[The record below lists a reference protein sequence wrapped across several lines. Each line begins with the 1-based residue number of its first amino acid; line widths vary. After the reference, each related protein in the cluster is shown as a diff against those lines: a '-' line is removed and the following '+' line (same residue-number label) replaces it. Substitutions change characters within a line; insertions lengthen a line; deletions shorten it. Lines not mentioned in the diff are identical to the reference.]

1 MASPEMEVDPLAD
14 SDQTKMN
21 MSDSL
26 EIPPNLSEGD
36 LNLIRKMQMM
46 SAFPGLQPKNT
57 RMVLT
62 PKSVPGRL
70 SSAKRHVHRSVPT

>member
-1 MASPEMEVDPLAD
+1 MASPEVDPLAD

-21 MSDSL
+21 SSEILRDSFEMPANLSDS
-26 EIPPNLSEGD
+26 D
-36 LNLIRKMQMM
+36 MNLIRKMQMM

-57 RMVLT
+57 RMVVT

-70 SSAKRHVHRSVPT
+70 